1 MSNGS
6 ATQTYQQGVQNLQGW
21 LDFLDGEEAKLEAQL
36 LKMQG
41 GNAAPLPQIDADLPE
56 IFDDETPGLPE
67 LGQDDAKDIEKRT

>member
-56 IFDDETPGLPE
+56 IFDDERALPE
-67 LGQDDAKDIEKRT
+67 LSQDSAEDIEKWT